1 MWGAIATAG
10 ASLAGG
16 LIANHAA
23 RSEASRNRSFQ
34 ERMSNTAH
42 QREIEDLRKAGLNP
56 ILSVNKGLSTPS
68 GAMANFT
75 NSAKDAANTFNQAK
89 LIKEQL
95 KNIQADTDL
104 KGEQATQ
111 AMFAGLN
118 QAALAKLAQSNAKNA
133 DLNNALLQ
141 NEVQLQD
148 YIGTKGSNIKTAF
161 DILKSLT
168 NSKQTK

>member
-1 MWGAIATAG
+1 MWGAIASAG

-16 LIANHAA
+16 LISNHAA
-23 RSEASRNRSFQ
+23 RSESSRNRSFQ

-42 QREIEDLRKAGLNP
+42 QREVKDLRAAGLNP
-56 ILSVNKGLSTPS
+56 ILSAKGGASTPS
-68 GAMANFT
+68 GAMANMT
-75 NSAKDAANTFNQAK
+75 NSAKDASNTFNSAR

-118 QAALAKLAQSNAKNA
+118 QAASAKLSQSSAKQV
-133 DLNNALLQ
+133 DLNSALLQ

-148 YIGTKGSNIKTAF
+148 YIGTQGKNYKLVF
-161 DILKSLT
+161 DILKSL
-168 NSKQTK
+168 KGK

>member
-1 MWGAIATAG
+1 MWGAISSAG

-16 LIANHAA
+16 LFSNHSAK
-23 RSEASRNRSFQ
+23 REASRNRSFQ

-42 QREIEDLRKAGLNP
+42 QREVKDLRAAGLNP
-56 ILSVNKGLSTPS
+56 ILSAKGGANTPP
-68 GAMANFT
+68 GAMANIT
-75 NSAKDAANTFNQAK
+75 NSAKDAANTFNQAR

-95 KNIQADTDL
+95 KNLQADTDL

-118 QAALAKLAQSNAKNA
+118 QAANAKLAQNSAKGV
-133 DLNNALLQ
+133 DLNNALLE

-148 YIGTKGSNIKTAF
+148 YIGTKGSNFKTAF
-161 DILKSLT
+161 DILKSIT
-168 NSKQTK
+168 NSKGK